1 MGLLPRQRPCQFPHT
16 ANSTRARALAAPP
29 RAVTIQI
36 DPPPTGGSQWDLCFW
51 ISTGEEGESFE
62 EQCFDSDAR
71 REAGQYWKAEL
82 EQGHHVLRF
91 EGQTAAAGWSWT
103 LHDGKVHAPLPA
115 DAESFYEKEEDETKL
130 DSLLN
135 ERNQS
140 AAALRTQLLFIRC
153 KLLARYL
160 SPARLPSSSAAHRS
174 SGHPAEAREA
184 PRAPSQGLAPLPAT
198 AARPVKE
205 EPQRFEY
212 RLSVED
218 DDDWTGS
225 RKPSPGGAESSGDS
239 AADPSME
246 YPRSGMKPER
256 EMHDPYACLFSDDEV
271 EL

>member
-1 MGLLPRQRPCQFPHT
+1 MC
-16 ANSTRARALAAPP
+16 
-29 RAVTIQI
+29 
-36 DPPPTGGSQWDLCFW
+36 
-51 ISTGEEGESFE
+51 E
-62 EQCFDSDAR
+62 R
-71 REAGQYWKAEL
+71 RCDKI
-82 EQGHHVLRF
+82 VC
-91 EGQTAAAGWSWT
+91 
-103 LHDGKVHAPLPA
+103 VHASSPVLPISLPSSIAFFLPSILSHSPLTHAPTHRRIEA
-115 DAESFYEKEEDETKL
+115 VQEASEAYKRFLAEYDYEKEEDETKL

-140 AAALRTQLLFIRC
+140 AAALRTQLLLIRC

-205 EPQRFEY
+205 EPERFEY

-225 RKPSPGGAESSGDS
+225 RKMSPGGAESSGDS
-239 AADPSME
+239 AADSSME

>member
-1 MGLLPRQRPCQFPHT
+1 MSKVKSVRKNEHRNLCSQDFWARFSGTVYLELVFPENDNALIRFSNFTKLP
-16 ANSTRARALAAPP
+16 N
-29 RAVTIQI
+29 
-36 DPPPTGGSQWDLCFW
+36 DL
-51 ISTGEEGESFE
+51 
-62 EQCFDSDAR
+62 
-71 REAGQYWKAEL
+71 
-82 EQGHHVLRF
+82 
-91 EGQTAAAGWSWT
+91 
-103 LHDGKVHAPLPA
+103 
-115 DAESFYEKEEDETKL
+115 KEEDETKL
-130 DSLLN
+130 DTLLN

-140 AAALRTQLLFIRC
+140 AAALRTQLLLIRC

-239 AADPSME
+239 AADSSME